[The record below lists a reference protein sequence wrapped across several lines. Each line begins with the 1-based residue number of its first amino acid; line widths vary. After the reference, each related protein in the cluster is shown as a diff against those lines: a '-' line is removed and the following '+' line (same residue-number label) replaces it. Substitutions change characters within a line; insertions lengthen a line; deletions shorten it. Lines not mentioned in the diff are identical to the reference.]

1 MIENLNGIYET
12 VNYRENTNIRM
23 HDNTEYEEYPPHW
36 HTAMEIIMP
45 TENEYSLVYGDCSCT
60 LKENEILII
69 CPGVLHH
76 LMAAQ
81 GHRIIFQAE
90 MSSVIPIREIESVL
104 TNISPGLLI
113 TPETFPDI
121 YDHLRS
127 LMDEIVAEYLQ
138 SAPLFEASIY
148 ARLLEILVE
157 IGRNYTSLGG
167 NFHTGSSKQS
177 EYLEKF
183 MDICNYISEHCTEK
197 LTLDMAADRCGFSK
211 YHFTRLF
218 RQFTNVS
225 FYRYLNQK
233 RIARAEQ
240 LLINPALTIT
250 DVSLSCGFSSLSAF
264 IRMFKIIKGCTPSQ
278 FRSLYKGPDRSAE
291 SS

>member
-1 MIENLNGIYET
+1 MIENLNGIHET

-23 HDNTEYEEYPPHW
+23 YDNTDYEEYPPHW

-45 TENEYSLVYGDCSCT
+45 LENKYPLQYGECTCSP
-60 LKENEILII
+60 LENEILII

-76 LMAAQ
+76 LMAAR

-90 MSSVIPIREIESVL
+90 LSSFSQIREVESIV

-113 TPETFPDI
+113 TPERFPEN
-121 YDHLRS
+121 YDHIHR
-127 LMDEIVAEYLQ
+127 LMNEIVEEYFR
-138 SAPLFEASIY
+138 SSPLFEASIY
-148 ARLLEILVE
+148 ARLLEMLVI
-157 IGRNYTSLGG
+157 IGRSHTALGS
-167 NFHTGSSKQS
+167 NFHAKSSKQT
-177 EYLEKF
+177 EYREKLI
-183 MDICNYISEHCTEK
+183 DICNYISEHCTEDM
-197 LTLDMAADRCGFSK
+197 TLDQIADRCGFSK

-218 RQFTNVS
+218 KQFTGVS
-225 FYRYLNQK
+225 FYKYLNQK

-240 LLINPALTIT
+240 LLIDPSISIT

-278 FRSLYKGPDRSAE
+278 FRSLYEAPD
-291 SS
+291 